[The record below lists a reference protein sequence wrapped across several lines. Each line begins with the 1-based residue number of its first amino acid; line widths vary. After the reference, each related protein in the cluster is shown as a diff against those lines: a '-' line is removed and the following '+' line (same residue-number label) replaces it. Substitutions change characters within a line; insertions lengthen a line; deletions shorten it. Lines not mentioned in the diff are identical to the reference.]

1 MTKKNS
7 MKAIKAIKAMRQA
20 AVTVTA
26 AVALALTGCTGQE
39 DIIDGG
45 DTPAQGVTFTIT
57 ASTGVENPD
66 GTRANLTEGDGKN
79 PWLWEKDDNLLVVD
93 ASGKALGT
101 LTLKE
106 GIDKEKGVFEGP
118 VNGLTAGQKVRIFYL
133 GPNTNTDRI
142 VNGKIMFDF
151 STLDGKRESLKNFC
165 ALNAEGTVK
174 MDGNKAGILGDVTL
188 KNAFAAAHFSVK
200 GEADVR
206 LGDTYKDLVVHGD
219 VPLQATV
226 NAASGDIE
234 STVMAGKESDVR
246 MGLVFKTAA
255 SPDAPYDIYLPL
267 VPNKVATEKTT
278 LSFDIYTDK
287 QTSNEIVSAGAEPV
301 NVGTRADAFVRTA
314 DGTPSVFTVSDKGKK
329 VNFTDGNLQYMMP
342 KQVYSLT
349 VRKHIAPNTLYR
361 KGKDKPQALTAK
373 YYVLKG
379 YYRLAPEQWSLVP
392 PTNTTDANDYFG
404 EYTCVQGFD
413 GAWNVSSTDN
423 PVFDMFFFGK
433 PKYPTLVDKS
443 KGKYFLPTK
452 DTEYKGTDQDWTN
465 YAKLAD
471 SSDPLVT
478 LSNSEWQYLFDVRRF
493 PDDAK
498 TPAFALAFLDLN
510 GNGTVE
516 RNVDQA
522 GIVIFPDGMNKSTA
536 ESLFTKP
543 NGSTFGKRTLDT
555 DLPTGNKGKILK
567 MEAVTE
573 KGCLFLPFVGWNA
586 GLKNGKC
593 KIDQIGRHFNYW
605 TSTSSSAPIPGNVS
619 MIHYNITIGATFGSK
634 GELGGNAVRL
644 VRFVN

>member
-1 MTKKNS
+1 MTKKDS
-7 MKAIKAIKAMRQA
+7 MKAIKAMRQA

-26 AVALALTGCTGQE
+26 AVALALTGCNGQE

-45 DTPAQGVTFTIT
+45 DTPAQGVTLTIT
-57 ASTGVENPD
+57 ASTGVANPD

-133 GPNTNTDRI
+133 GPNTNTSRI

-151 STLDGKRESLKNFC
+151 STFDGKRTSLKNFC

-246 MGLVFKTAA
+246 MGLVFKTPA

-267 VPNKVATEKTT
+267 VPNKVATDKTT

-287 QTSNEIVSAGAEPV
+287 QTSNEIVSVGAEPV
-301 NVGTRADAFVRTA
+301 SVGTRDDAFVRTA
-314 DGTPSVFTVSDKGKK
+314 GGTPSVFTVSSDGKK

-373 YYVLKG
+373 YHVLKG
-379 YYRLAPEQWSLVP
+379 YYRLAPEQWSVVA
-392 PTNTTDANDYFG
+392 PTDYTNPKGYFG
-404 EYTCVQGFD
+404 EYTCVQDVD
-413 GAWNVSSTDN
+413 GAWYVTCTDN

-433 PKYPTLVDKS
+433 PKYPTLVDTN
-443 KGKYFLPTK
+443 KGKYFLPIK
-452 DTEYKGTDQDWTN
+452 DTEYKGKDEDWTN

-471 SSDPLVT
+471 SPDPLVT
-478 LSNSEWQYLFDVRRF
+478 LSNSEWQYLFDVRCF
-493 PDDAK
+493 PNDN

-536 ESLFTKP
+536 KTLFTNP
-543 NGSTFGKRTLDT
+543 NDWTFGKNRTLAT
-555 DLPTGNKGKILK
+555 DQPSGSLGKILK

-586 GLKNGKC
+586 GQKGGKC
-593 KIDQIGRHFNYW
+593 KIEQIGRHFNYW
-605 TSTSSSAPIPGNVS
+605 TSTSNGAVIPGNVS
-619 MIHYNITIGATFGSK
+619 MYHYNFSMDGVPASK
-634 GELGGNAVRL
+634 PELGGNAVRL
-644 VRFVN
+644 VRFVK

>member
-1 MTKKNS
+1 MIKKDS
-7 MKAIKAIKAMRQA
+7 MKAIKAMRQA

-39 DIIDGG
+39 DFIDGG
-45 DTPAQGVTFTIT
+45 DTPAKGVTLTMT
-57 ASTGVENPD
+57 ASTDVANPN
-66 GTRANLTEGDGKN
+66 GTRANLTEGDSEN

-93 ASGKALGT
+93 ANGKALGT
-101 LTLKE
+101 ITLKE
-106 GIDKEKGVFEGP
+106 GIGNEKGVFEGP
-118 VNGLTAGQKVRIFYL
+118 VDGLTAGQKVRIFYL
-133 GPNTNTDRI
+133 GPNTNTSRI
-142 VNGKIMFDF
+142 VDGKIMFDF
-151 STLDGKRESLKNFC
+151 STLDGTRTSLKNFC

-200 GEADVR
+200 GNADPR

-226 NAASGDIE
+226 DAASGDIA

-246 MGLVFKTAA
+246 MGLVFTTAA

-267 VPNKVATEKTT
+267 VPNKEATDKTT

-287 QTSNEIVSAGAEPV
+287 QTSNEIVSAGAEPAT
-301 NVGTRADAFVRTA
+301 VGNNADAFVRDA
-314 DGTPSVFTVSDKGKK
+314 AGTPSVFTVSKDGKK

-349 VRKHIAPNTLYR
+349 VRKHIDPNTLYR
-361 KGKDKPQALTAK
+361 KGKDQPLALEAK
-373 YYVLKG
+373 YNVLKG
-379 YYRLAPEQWSLVP
+379 YYRLAPEQWSVVA
-392 PTNTTDANDYFG
+392 PTDYTNPNGYFG
-404 EYTCVQGFD
+404 EYTCMQD
-413 GAWNVSSTDN
+413 ATAAWYVTCTDN

-452 DTEYKGTDQDWTN
+452 DTEYKGTEQDWTN

-478 LSNSEWQYLFDVRRF
+478 LSNSEWQYLFDKRSF
-493 PDDAK
+493 PDDN
-498 TPAFALAFLDLN
+498 TSAFALAFLDLN

-516 RNVDQA
+516 RDVDQA
-522 GIVIFPDGMNKSTA
+522 GIVIFPDGMSMSTA
-536 ESLFTKP
+536 ESLFTAP

-555 DLPTGNKGKILK
+555 NVSSGNLGKILK

-586 GLKNGKC
+586 GLKKGKC

-619 MIHYNITIGATFGSK
+619 MIHYNITTGATFGSK
-634 GELGGNAVRL
+634 GEIGGNAVRL
-644 VRFVN
+644 VRFVK

>member
-1 MTKKNS
+1 MIKKDS
-7 MKAIKAIKAMRQA
+7 MKAIKAMRQA

-39 DIIDGG
+39 DFIDGG
-45 DTPAQGVTFTIT
+45 DTPAKGVTLTMT
-57 ASTGVENPD
+57 ASISGASSN
-66 GTRANLTEGDGKN
+66 GTRANLTEGDSEN

-93 ASGKALGT
+93 ANGKALGT
-101 LTLKE
+101 ITLKE
-106 GIDKEKGVFEGP
+106 GIGNEKGVFEGT

-142 VNGKIMFDF
+142 VDGKIMFDF
-151 STLDGKRESLKNFC
+151 STLDGTRTSLKNFC

-200 GEADVR
+200 GNADPR

-226 NAASGDIE
+226 DAASGDIA

-246 MGLVFKTAA
+246 MGLVFTTAA

-267 VPNKVATEKTT
+267 VPNKEATDKTT

-287 QTSNEIVSAGAEPV
+287 QTSNEIVSFGAEPV

-314 DGTPSVFTVSDKGKK
+314 AGTPSEFTVSDKGKK

-361 KGKDKPQALTAK
+361 KGKDKPLALEAK

-379 YYRLAPEQWSLVP
+379 YYRLAPEQWIMVP
-392 PTNTTDANDYFG
+392 PTNTTTENGYFG
-404 EYTCVQGFD
+404 EYTCVKDVD
-413 GAWNVSSTDN
+413 GGWNVSCTDN

-433 PKYPTLVDKS
+433 PKYPTLIDTN

-452 DTEYKGTDQDWTN
+452 NTEYQGTDQDWTN

-478 LSNSEWQYLFDVRRF
+478 LSNSEWQYLFDTRKF
-493 PDDAK
+493 PDDK
-498 TPAFALAFLDLN
+498 STPAFALAFLDLN

-516 RNVDQA
+516 RKVDQA

-536 ESLFTKP
+536 MSLFTAP
-543 NGSTFGKRTLDT
+543 NGSTFGKHTLDT
-555 DLPTGNKGKILK
+555 NQPIGNKGKILK

-573 KGCLFLPFVGWNA
+573 KGCLFLPFAGWNT
-586 GLKNGKC
+586 GFNKGKC

-605 TSTSSSAPIPGNVS
+605 TSTSNGKAIAENVS
-619 MIHYNITIGATFGSK
+619 MIHYNITIGAVFGSK
-634 GELGGNAVRL
+634 GELGGNSVRL
-644 VRFVN
+644 VRVVK

>member
-1 MTKKNS
+1 M
-7 MKAIKAIKAMRQA
+7 KAIKAMRQA

-39 DIIDGG
+39 DFIDGG
-45 DTPAQGVTFTIT
+45 DTPAQGVTLTMT
-57 ASTGVENPD
+57 ASTGVANPD
-66 GTRANLTEGDGKN
+66 GTRANLTEGDDKN
-79 PWLWEKDDNLLVVD
+79 PWLWENNDALLVVNAD
-93 ASGKALGT
+93 GKALGT
-101 LTLKE
+101 LTIKK
-106 GIDKEKGVFEGP
+106 GIGEEKGVFEGS

-133 GPNTNTDRI
+133 GPNTNTSRI
-142 VNGKIMFDF
+142 VDGKIMFDF
-151 STLDGKRESLKNFC
+151 STLDGMRTSLKNFC

-200 GEADVR
+200 GNADTR
-206 LGDTYKDLVVHGD
+206 LGNTYKALVVHGD

-226 NAASGDIE
+226 DAASGDIE

-267 VPNKVATEKTT
+267 VPNKVAADKTT

-287 QTSNEIVSAGAEPV
+287 QTSNEIVSVGAEPV

-314 DGTPSVFTVSDKGKK
+314 DGTPSQFTVSKDGKK

-379 YYRLAPEQWSLVP
+379 YYRLAPEQWSVVA
-392 PTNTTDANDYFG
+392 PTDYTNPNGYFG
-404 EYTCVQGFD
+404 EYTCVQDVD
-413 GAWNVSSTDN
+413 GAWNVSCTDN
-423 PVFDMFFFGK
+423 PVFDMFFFGS
-433 PKYPTLVDKS
+433 PKYPTLIEKN
-443 KGKYFLPTK
+443 KGKYFQPIK
-452 DTEYKGTDQDWTN
+452 NTEYKGTDQDWTK

-471 SSDPLVT
+471 SPDPLVT
-478 LSNSEWQYLFDVRRF
+478 LSNSEWQHLFDVRSF
-493 PDDAK
+493 PDDN

-516 RNVDQA
+516 RDVDQA
-522 GIVIFPDGMNKSTA
+522 GIVIFPDGMKKSTA
-536 ESLFTKP
+536 MSLFTAP

-555 DLPTGNKGKILK
+555 NVLSGNKGKILK

-586 GLKNGKC
+586 GLNKGKC

-605 TSTSSSAPIPGNVS
+605 TSTSNGGLSPA
-619 MIHYNITIGATFGSK
+619 MIHYNITIGAVFGSK
-634 GELGGNAVRL
+634 GEIGGNSVRL

>member
-1 MTKKNS
+1 MIKKDS

-39 DIIDGG
+39 DFIDGG
-45 DTPAQGVTFTIT
+45 DTPAQGVTLTIT
-57 ASTGVENPD
+57 ASTGVANPD
-66 GTRANLTEGDGKN
+66 GTRANLTEGDDKN

-93 ASGKALGT
+93 ATNGKALGT
-101 LTLKE
+101 LTLKDGVRE
-106 GIDKEKGVFEGP
+106 EKGVFEGSAE
-118 VNGLTAGQKVRIFYL
+118 GLKAGQKVRIFYL
-133 GPNTNTDRI
+133 GPNTNTSRI

-151 STLDGKRESLKNFC
+151 SKPDGKRESLKSLC

-200 GEADVR
+200 GNADPR

-226 NAASGDIE
+226 DAASGDIA

-246 MGLVFKTAA
+246 MGLVFTTAA

-267 VPNKVATEKTT
+267 VPNKEATDKTT

-287 QTSNEIVSAGAEPV
+287 QTSNEIVSFGAEPV

-314 DGTPSVFTVSDKGKK
+314 AGTPSEFTVSDKGKK

-361 KGKDKPQALTAK
+361 KGKDKPLALEAK
-373 YYVLKG
+373 YNVLKG
-379 YYRLAPEQWSLVP
+379 YYRLAPEQWIIVP
-392 PTNTTDANDYFG
+392 PTNTTTENGYFG
-404 EYTCVQGFD
+404 EYTCVQD
-413 GAWNVSSTDN
+413 NNSAWNVSCTDN

-433 PKYPTLVDKS
+433 PEQPTLVDKS
-443 KGKYFLPTK
+443 NGKYFLPTK
-452 DTEYKGTDQDWTN
+452 NTEYQGNKDQDWTK

-471 SSDPLVT
+471 SNDPLVT
-478 LSNSEWQYLFDVRRF
+478 LSLSEWQYLFDVRRF
-493 PDDAK
+493 PDDAS

-510 GNGTVE
+510 GNGKVE
-516 RNVDQA
+516 KDVDQA
-522 GIVIFPDGMNKSTA
+522 GIVIFPDEMKKSTA
-536 ESLFTKP
+536 MSLFTAP
-543 NGSTFGKRTLDT
+543 NNWTFGPNRTLATNGST
-555 DLPTGNKGKILK
+555 GNGSKILK

-586 GLKNGKC
+586 GQKNGKC
-593 KIDQIGRHFNYW
+593 KIEQIGRHFNYW
-605 TSTSSSAPIPGNVS
+605 TSTSNGGSSPS
-619 MIHYNITIGATFGSK
+619 MIHYNFTMAGVPGSK
-634 GELGGNAVRL
+634 PELGGNAVRL
-644 VRFVN
+644 VRFVK

>member
-1 MTKKNS
+1 MIKKDS
-7 MKAIKAIKAMRQA
+7 MKAIKAMRQA

-39 DIIDGG
+39 DFIDGG
-45 DTPAQGVTFTIT
+45 DTPAQGVTLTMT
-57 ASTGVENPD
+57 ASTSVATPD
-66 GTRANLTEGDGKN
+66 GTRANLTEGDDKN

-93 ASGKALGT
+93 ANGKALGT
-101 LTLKE
+101 ITLKE
-106 GIDKEKGVFEGP
+106 GINKEKGVFEGT

-133 GPNTNTDRI
+133 GPNTNTSRI

-151 STLDGKRESLKNFC
+151 STLDGKRESLKSLC

-174 MDGNKAGILGDVTL
+174 MDGDKASMLFDVTL

-200 GEADVR
+200 GKADER
-206 LGDTYKDLVVHGD
+206 LGSTYKALVVHGD

-226 NAASGDIE
+226 DATSGRIE
-234 STVMAGKESDVR
+234 STVMAGKESNVCE
-246 MGLVFKTAA
+246 GLVFETAA
-255 SPDAPYDIYLPL
+255 SPDTPYDIYLPL
-267 VPNKVATEKTT
+267 VPNEAATDKTT

-301 NVGTRADAFVRTA
+301 NVGTRADAFVRNA
-314 DGTPSVFTVSDKGKK
+314 AGTPSVFTVSENGKK

-349 VRKHIAPNTLYR
+349 VRKHIDSNTLYR
-361 KGKDKPQALTAK
+361 KGKGQPLALEAK
-373 YYVLKG
+373 YNVLKG
-379 YYRLAPEQWSLVP
+379 YYQLAPEQWIIVP
-392 PTNTTDANDYFG
+392 PTNTTTENGYFG

-413 GAWNVSSTDN
+413 GAWNVSCTDN
-423 PVFDMFFFGK
+423 PVFDMLFFGK
-433 PKYPTLVDKS
+433 PNYPTLVDTN
-443 KGKYFLPTK
+443 KGKYFQPTK
-452 DTEYKGTDQDWTN
+452 NTEYKGTDQDWTK

-478 LSNSEWQYLFDVRRF
+478 LSLSEWQYLFDKRRF
-493 PDDAK
+493 PDDN

-510 GNGTVE
+510 GNGKVE
-516 RNVDQA
+516 KDVDQA
-522 GIVIFPDGMNKSTA
+522 GIVIFPDEMKKSTA
-536 ESLFTKP
+536 MSLFTAP
-543 NGSTFGKRTLDT
+543 NNWTFGPNRTLATNGST
-555 DLPTGNKGKILK
+555 GNGSKILK

-586 GLKNGKC
+586 GQKNGKC

-605 TSTSSSAPIPGNVS
+605 TSTSNGGSSPS
-619 MIHYNITIGATFGSK
+619 MIHYNFTMAGVPGSK
-634 GELGGNAVRL
+634 PELGGNAVRL
-644 VRFVN
+644 VRFVK

>member
-1 MTKKNS
+1 

-26 AVALALTGCTGQE
+26 AVALALTGCNGQE

-45 DTPAQGVTFTIT
+45 DTPAQGVTLTIT

-66 GTRANLTEGDGKN
+66 GTRANLTEGDDKN
-79 PWLWEKDDNLLVVD
+79 PWLWENNDALLVVNAD
-93 ASGKALGT
+93 GKALGT
-101 LTLKE
+101 LTIKK
-106 GIDKEKGVFEGP
+106 GIGEEKGVFEGS

-151 STLDGKRESLKNFC
+151 SKLDGKRESLKNFC

-174 MDGNKAGILGDVTL
+174 MDGDKAGILGDVTL

-200 GEADVR
+200 GNSDPR

-226 NAASGDIE
+226 DAASGDIA
-234 STVMAGKESDVR
+234 STVMEGKESNVR
-246 MGLVFKTAA
+246 SGLVFKTPA

-267 VPNKVATEKTT
+267 VPNKVAAEKTT

-314 DGTPSVFTVSDKGKK
+314 AGTPSQFTVSKDGKK

-349 VRKHIAPNTLYR
+349 VRKHIDSNTLYR
-361 KGKDKPQALTAK
+361 KGKNQPLALEAK
-373 YYVLKG
+373 YNVLKG
-379 YYRLAPEQWSLVP
+379 YYRLAPEQWIIVP
-392 PTNTTDANDYFG
+392 PTNTTTENGYFG
-404 EYTCVQGFD
+404 EYTCVQDVD
-413 GAWNVSSTDN
+413 GAWNVSCTDN
-423 PVFDMFFFGK
+423 PVFDMFFFGR
-433 PKYPTLVDKS
+433 PKYPTLIEKN
-443 KGKYFLPTK
+443 KGKYFLPIK
-452 DTEYKGTDQDWTN
+452 NTEYKGTDQDWTK

-471 SSDPLVT
+471 SPDPLVT
-478 LSNSEWQYLFDVRRF
+478 LSNSEWQYLFDERRF
-493 PDDAK
+493 PNDN

-536 ESLFTKP
+536 ESLFTAP

-555 DLPTGNKGKILK
+555 NQPSGNLGKILK

-605 TSTSSSAPIPGNVS
+605 TSTSNGGLSPS
-619 MIHYNITIGATFGSK
+619 MIHYNFTMAGIPGSK
-634 GELGGNAVRL
+634 PEIGGNAVRL
-644 VRFVN
+644 VRFVK

>member
-1 MTKKNS
+1 MIKKDS
-7 MKAIKAIKAMRQA
+7 MKAIKAMRQA

-39 DIIDGG
+39 DFIDGG
-45 DTPAQGVTFTIT
+45 DTPAKGVTLTMT
-57 ASTGVENPD
+57 ASTDVANPN
-66 GTRANLTEGDGKN
+66 GTRANLTEGDSEN

-93 ASGKALGT
+93 ANGKALGT
-101 LTLKE
+101 ITLKE
-106 GIDKEKGVFEGP
+106 GIGNEKGVFEGT

-142 VNGKIMFDF
+142 VDGKIMFDF
-151 STLDGKRESLKNFC
+151 SKPDGKRESLKSLC

-200 GEADVR
+200 GNADPR

-226 NAASGDIE
+226 DAASGDIA

-246 MGLVFKTAA
+246 MGLVFTTAA

-267 VPNKVATEKTT
+267 VPNKEATDKTT

-287 QTSNEIVSAGAEPV
+287 QTSNEIVSFGAEPV

-314 DGTPSVFTVSDKGKK
+314 AGTPSEFTVSDKGKK

-361 KGKDKPQALTAK
+361 KGKDKPLALEAK

-379 YYRLAPEQWSLVP
+379 YYRLAPEQWSVVT
-392 PTNTTDANDYFG
+392 PTDYTNPNGYFG
-404 EYTCVQGFD
+404 EYTCVKDVD
-413 GAWNVSSTDN
+413 GGWNVSCTDN

-433 PKYPTLVDKS
+433 PKYPTLIDTN

-452 DTEYKGTDQDWTN
+452 NTEYQGTDQDWTN

-478 LSNSEWQYLFDVRRF
+478 LSNSEWQYLFDTRSF
-493 PDDAK
+493 PDDK
-498 TPAFALAFLDLN
+498 STSAFALAFLDLN

-522 GIVIFPDGMNKSTA
+522 GIVIFPDGMTKSTA
-536 ESLFTKP
+536 ESLFTAP

-555 DLPTGNKGKILK
+555 NLPSGNKGKILK

-586 GLKNGKC
+586 GLKKDKY

-605 TSTSSSAPIPGNVS
+605 TSTSGGGSSPS

-634 GELGGNAVRL
+634 GELGGNSVRL

>member
-1 MTKKNS
+1 MIKKDS
-7 MKAIKAIKAMRQA
+7 MKAIKAMRQA

-39 DIIDGG
+39 DFIDGG
-45 DTPAQGVTFTIT
+45 DTPAKGVTLTMT
-57 ASTGVENPD
+57 ASTSVATPD
-66 GTRANLTEGDGKN
+66 GTRANLTEGDDKN

-93 ASGKALGT
+93 ANGKALGT
-101 LTLKE
+101 ITLKE
-106 GIDKEKGVFEGP
+106 GIGNEKGVFEGP

-142 VNGKIMFDF
+142 VDGKIMFDF
-151 STLDGKRESLKNFC
+151 STLDGTRESLKSLC

-200 GEADVR
+200 GNADPR

-226 NAASGDIE
+226 DATSGRIE
-234 STVMAGKESDVR
+234 STVMAGKESNVR
-246 MGLVFKTAA
+246 EGLVFKTAA
-255 SPDAPYDIYLPL
+255 SPDTPYDIYLPL
-267 VPNKVATEKTT
+267 VPNKEATDKTT

-287 QTSNEIVSAGAEPV
+287 QTSNEIVSFGAEPV

-314 DGTPSVFTVSDKGKK
+314 AGTPSEFTVSDKGKK

-361 KGKDKPQALTAK
+361 KGKDKPLALEAK

-379 YYRLAPEQWSLVP
+379 YYRLAPEQWIIVP
-392 PTNTTDANDYFG
+392 PTNTTTENGYFG
-404 EYTCVQGFD
+404 EYTCVQD
-413 GAWNVSSTDN
+413 KNSAWNVSCTDN

-433 PKYPTLVDKS
+433 PEQPTLVDKS
-443 KGKYFLPTK
+443 NGKYFLPTK
-452 DTEYKGTDQDWTN
+452 NTEYQGNKDQDWTK

-471 SSDPLVT
+471 SNDPLVT
-478 LSNSEWQYLFDVRRF
+478 LSLSEWQYLFDVRRF
-493 PDDAK
+493 PDDAS

-510 GNGTVE
+510 GNGKVE
-516 RNVDQA
+516 KDVDQA
-522 GIVIFPDGMNKSTA
+522 GIVIFPDEMKKSTA
-536 ESLFTKP
+536 MSLFTAP
-543 NGSTFGKRTLDT
+543 NNWTFGPNRTLATNGST
-555 DLPTGNKGKILK
+555 GNGSKILK

-586 GLKNGKC
+586 GQKNGKC
-593 KIDQIGRHFNYW
+593 KIEQIGRHFNYW
-605 TSTSSSAPIPGNVS
+605 TSTSNGGSSPS
-619 MIHYNITIGATFGSK
+619 MIHYNFTMAGVPGSK
-634 GELGGNAVRL
+634 PELGGNAVRL
-644 VRFVN
+644 VRFVK

>member
-1 MTKKNS
+1 MTKKDS
-7 MKAIKAIKAMRQA
+7 MKAIKAMRQA

-45 DTPAQGVTFTIT
+45 DTPAQGVTLTIT
-57 ASTGVENPD
+57 ASTGVANPD
-66 GTRANLTEGDGKN
+66 GTRAYLTEGDGKN

-118 VNGLTAGQKVRIFYL
+118 VDGLTAGQKVRIFYL
-133 GPNTNTDRI
+133 GPNTNKSRI

-151 STLDGKRESLKNFC
+151 SKLDGKRTSLKKFC

-200 GEADVR
+200 GEADPR

-226 NAASGDIE
+226 DAASGDIE

-246 MGLVFKTAA
+246 TGLVFKTAA
-255 SPDAPYDIYLPL
+255 GPDAPYDIYLPL
-267 VPNKVATEKTT
+267 VPNKEATDKTT

-287 QTSNEIVSAGAEPV
+287 QTSNEIVSVGAEPV

-314 DGTPSVFTVSDKGKK
+314 AGAPSVFTVSKDGKK

-379 YYRLAPEQWSLVP
+379 YYRLAPEQWSVVA
-392 PTNTTDANDYFG
+392 PTDYTNPKGYFG
-404 EYTCVQGFD
+404 EYTCVQDVD
-413 GAWNVSSTDN
+413 GAWNVSCTDN

-433 PKYPTLVDKS
+433 PKYPTLVDKN
-443 KGKYFLPTK
+443 KGKYFLPIK
-452 DTEYKGTDQDWTN
+452 NTEYKGTDQDWTN

-471 SSDPLVT
+471 SPDPLVT
-478 LSNSEWQYLFDVRRF
+478 LSNSEWQYLFDVRSF
-493 PDDAK
+493 PDDN

-510 GNGTVE
+510 GNRTVE
-516 RNVDQA
+516 RDVDQA

-536 ESLFTKP
+536 ESLFTEP

-555 DLPTGNKGKILK
+555 DVSSGNKGKILK

-586 GLKNGKC
+586 GLNKGKC
-593 KIDQIGRHFNYW
+593 KIEQIGRHFNYW
-605 TSTSSSAPIPGNVS
+605 TSTSNNAAIPGNVS

-634 GELGGNAVRL
+634 GELGGNSVRL
-644 VRFVN
+644 VRFVK

>member
-1 MTKKNS
+1 MIKKDS

-39 DIIDGG
+39 DFIDGG
-45 DTPAQGVTFTIT
+45 DTPAQGVTLTIT
-57 ASTGVENPD
+57 ASTGVANPD
-66 GTRANLTEGDGKN
+66 GTRANLTEGDDKN

-93 ASGKALGT
+93 ATNGKALGT

-200 GEADVR
+200 GNADPR

-226 NAASGDIE
+226 DAASGDIA

-246 MGLVFKTAA
+246 MGLVFTTTA
-255 SPDAPYDIYLPL
+255 SPDTPYDIYLPL
-267 VPNKVATEKTT
+267 VPNEAATDKTT

-287 QTSNEIVSAGAEPV
+287 QTSNEIVSFGAEPV

-314 DGTPSVFTVSDKGKK
+314 AGTPSEFTVSDKGKK

-361 KGKDKPQALTAK
+361 KGKDKPLALEAK

-379 YYRLAPEQWSLVP
+379 YYRLAPEQWSVVT
-392 PTNTTDANDYFG
+392 PTDYTNPNGYFG
-404 EYTCVQGFD
+404 EYTCVKDVD
-413 GAWNVSSTDN
+413 GGWNVSCTDN

-433 PKYPTLVDKS
+433 PKYPTLIDTN

-452 DTEYKGTDQDWTN
+452 NTEYQGTDQDWTN

-478 LSNSEWQYLFDVRRF
+478 LSNSEWQYLFDTRSF
-493 PDDAK
+493 PDDK
-498 TPAFALAFLDLN
+498 STSAFALAFLDLN

-522 GIVIFPDGMNKSTA
+522 GIVIFPDGMTKSTA
-536 ESLFTKP
+536 ESLFTAP

-555 DLPTGNKGKILK
+555 NLPSGNKGKILK

-586 GLKNGKC
+586 GLKKDKC

-605 TSTSSSAPIPGNVS
+605 TSTSGGGSSPS

-634 GELGGNAVRL
+634 GELGGNSVRL

>member
-1 MTKKNS
+1 MTKKDI
-7 MKAIKAIKAMRQA
+7 MKAIKAMRQA

-45 DTPAQGVTFTIT
+45 DTPAQGVTLTIT

-66 GTRANLTEGDGKN
+66 GTRANLTESDGKN

-151 STLDGKRESLKNFC
+151 SKLDGKRESLKNFC

-174 MDGNKAGILGDVTL
+174 MDGDKAGILGDVTL

-200 GEADVR
+200 GNSDPR

-226 NAASGDIE
+226 DAASGDIA
-234 STVMAGKESDVR
+234 STVMEGKESNVR
-246 MGLVFKTAA
+246 SGLVFTTTA
-255 SPDAPYDIYLPL
+255 SPDKPYDIYLPL
-267 VPNKVATEKTT
+267 VPNKGETDKAT

-287 QTSNEIVSAGAEPV
+287 QSSNEIVSAGAEPAF
-301 NVGTRADAFVRTA
+301 VGNNADAFVRTA
-314 DGTPSVFTVSDKGKK
+314 AGTPSVFTVSKDGKK

-342 KQVYSLT
+342 KQVYSLS
-349 VRKHIAPNTLYR
+349 VRKHIKPNTLYR
-361 KGKDKPQALTAK
+361 KGKDKPLALTAT
-373 YYVLKG
+373 YNVLKG
-379 YYRLAPEQWSLVP
+379 YYRLAPEQWSVVA
-392 PTNTTDANDYFG
+392 PTDYTNPKGYFG
-404 EYTCVQGFD
+404 EYTCVQDVD
-413 GAWNVSSTDN
+413 GAWYVTCTDN

-443 KGKYFLPTK
+443 EGKYFLPIK
-452 DTEYKGTDQDWTN
+452 NTEYKGTDQDWTN

-471 SSDPLVT
+471 SPDPLVT
-478 LSNSEWQYLFDVRRF
+478 LSNSEWQYLFDTRRF
-493 PDDAK
+493 PDDAG

-510 GNGTVE
+510 GNRTVE
-516 RNVDQA
+516 RDVDQA

-536 ESLFTKP
+536 MSLFTAP
-543 NGSTFGKRTLDT
+543 NGSTFGKSTLDT
-555 DLPTGNKGKILK
+555 DQPSGNKGKILK
-567 MEAVTE
+567 MEAVT
-573 KGCLFLPFVGWNA
+573 KMGCLFLPFVGWNA

-634 GELGGNAVRL
+634 GEIGGNAVRL
-644 VRFVN
+644 VRVVK

>member
-1 MTKKNS
+1 MTKKDS
-7 MKAIKAIKAMRQA
+7 MKAIKAMRQA

-45 DTPAQGVTFTIT
+45 DTPAQGVTLTIT

-66 GTRANLTEGDGKN
+66 GTRANLTEGDDKN
-79 PWLWEKDDNLLVVD
+79 PWLWENNDALLVVNTD
-93 ASGKALGT
+93 GKALGT
-101 LTLKE
+101 ITLKE
-106 GIDKEKGVFEGP
+106 GSGKEKGVFEGP

-151 STLDGKRESLKNFC
+151 SKLDGKRESLKNFC

-174 MDGNKAGILGDVTL
+174 MDGDKAGILGDVTL

-200 GEADVR
+200 GNSDPR
-206 LGDTYKDLVVHGD
+206 LGDKYKDLVVHGD

-226 NAASGDIE
+226 DAASGDIA
-234 STVMAGKESDVR
+234 STVMEGKESNVR
-246 MGLVFKTAA
+246 SGLVFTTTA
-255 SPDAPYDIYLPL
+255 SPDKPYDIYLPL
-267 VPNKVATEKTT
+267 VPNKGETDKAT

-287 QTSNEIVSAGAEPV
+287 QTSNEIVSVGAEQSI
-301 NVGTRADAFVRTA
+301 VGNNADAFVRNA
-314 DGTPSVFTVSDKGKK
+314 AGTLSVFTVSKDGKK

-379 YYRLAPEQWSLVP
+379 YYRLAPEQWSVVA
-392 PTNTTDANDYFG
+392 PTDYTNPNGYFG
-404 EYTCVQGFD
+404 EYTCVQDVD
-413 GAWNVSSTDN
+413 GAWNVTCTDN
-423 PVFDMFFFGK
+423 PVFDMVFFGK
-433 PKYPTLVDKS
+433 PNYPTLVDTN
-443 KGKYFLPTK
+443 KGKYFQPTK
-452 DTEYKGTDQDWTN
+452 NTEYKGTDQDWAK

-478 LSNSEWQYLFDVRRF
+478 PSLSDWQYLFDTRKF
-493 PDDAK
+493 PDVDV
-498 TPAFALAFLDLN
+498 PAFALAFLDLN
-510 GNGTVE
+510 GNGKVE
-516 RNVDQA
+516 KDVDQA
-522 GIVIFPDGMNKSTA
+522 GIVIFPDGMSMSTA
-536 ESLFTKP
+536 KSLFTAP
-543 NGSTFGKRTLDT
+543 NNWTFGPNRTLVT
-555 DLPTGNKGKILK
+555 DGPTGNGSKILK

-586 GLKNGKC
+586 GQKNGKC

-605 TSTSSSAPIPGNVS
+605 TSTSSGGLSPS
-619 MIHYNITIGATFGSK
+619 MIHYNFTMAGIPGSK
-634 GELGGNAVRL
+634 PEIGGNAVRL

>member
-1 MTKKNS
+1 MTKKDS
-7 MKAIKAIKAMRQA
+7 MKAIKAMRQA

-26 AVALALTGCTGQE
+26 AVALALTGCNGQE

-66 GTRANLTEGDGKN
+66 GTRANLTEDDGKN

-151 STLDGKRESLKNFC
+151 SKLDGKRESLKNFC

-174 MDGNKAGILGDVTL
+174 MDGDKAGILGDVTL

-200 GEADVR
+200 GNSDPR

-226 NAASGDIE
+226 DAASGDIA
-234 STVMAGKESDVR
+234 STVMEGKESNVR
-246 MGLVFKTAA
+246 SGLVFTTTA
-255 SPDAPYDIYLPL
+255 SPDKPYDIYLPL
-267 VPNKVATEKTT
+267 VPNKGETDKAT

-287 QTSNEIVSAGAEPV
+287 QTSNEIVSVGAEPV

-314 DGTPSVFTVSDKGKK
+314 DGTPSEFTVSSDGKK

-379 YYRLAPEQWSLVP
+379 YYRLAPEQWSVVA
-392 PTNTTDANDYFG
+392 PTDYTNPNGYFG
-404 EYTCVQGFD
+404 EYTCVQDVD
-413 GAWNVSSTDN
+413 GAWNVTCTDN
-423 PVFDMFFFGK
+423 PVFDMVFFGK
-433 PKYPTLVDKS
+433 PNYPTLVDTN
-443 KGKYFLPTK
+443 KGKYFQPTK
-452 DTEYKGTDQDWTN
+452 NTEYKGTDQDWAK

-478 LSNSEWQYLFDVRRF
+478 LSLSEWQYLFDKRRF
-493 PDDAK
+493 PDDAS

-510 GNGTVE
+510 GNGKVE
-516 RNVDQA
+516 KDVDQA
-522 GIVIFPDGMNKSTA
+522 GIVIFPDGMSMSTA
-536 ESLFTKP
+536 KSLFTAP
-543 NGSTFGKRTLDT
+543 NNWTFGPNRTLAT
-555 DLPTGNKGKILK
+555 DGPTGNGSKILK

-586 GLKNGKC
+586 GQKNGKC

-605 TSTSSSAPIPGNVS
+605 TSTSSGGLSPS
-619 MIHYNITIGATFGSK
+619 MIHYNFTMAGIPGSK
-634 GELGGNAVRL
+634 PEIGGNAVRL